1 MENSPLYLK
10 GENIKSK
17 LRKKLNLKEGQTGGC
32 THKGILPV
40 AKDVYYNQAF
50 WNWGGFRD
58 PLGQW

>member
-17 LRKKLNLKEGQTGGC
+17 LRKKLNLKEGEKGGC

-40 AKDVYYNQAF
+40 AKDVYYN
-50 WNWGGFRD
+50 
-58 PLGQW
+58 